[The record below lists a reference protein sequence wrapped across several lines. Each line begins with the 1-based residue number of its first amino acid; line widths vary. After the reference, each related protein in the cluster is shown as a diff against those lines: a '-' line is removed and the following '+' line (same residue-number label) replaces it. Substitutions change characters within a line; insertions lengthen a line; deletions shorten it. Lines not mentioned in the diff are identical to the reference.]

1 MLNISSITS
10 QQANMPLQSNYRE
23 YVQPT
28 FEAGLKI
35 PEKYRKIG
43 LVEGTGLLIKGIGKQ
58 IKSTITSIV
67 EHPIKTLAV
76 VGGTTLGI
84 MALPII
90 GIPAAVGGSALAL
103 GFAGLAVGKG
113 AYHTM
118 QFLKNNENG
127 TYDIAR
133 QNLEQIGGDTVD
145 LALSAPF
152 VPKAIKTVKEFA
164 TYGKIAY
171 NPNILNELKSAKG
184 LKGKTAVIKNAN
196 SELVRK
202 MNYSKTVDA
211 EIAKLQGL
219 TETEAAKLKKDLLEF
234 NVPADKVPEV
244 TLQKWAEIKGTSIKP
259 DIKYGPMAPT
269 TNGFARRTDCSITLN
284 DGTQKTGTPI
294 VGGEFKT
301 LKKVQKGNLYEYEF
315 MDKSGNIV
323 KGTIDKTI
331 LDEYN
336 VFSKACYDPKLSA
349 QAKKILTTVHEREHI
364 DQFAKIFAQDPN
376 AFTTTARGKELY
388 TQMLKERGPLSA
400 SEAAEVN
407 ILKNAGRYHGKPWT
421 EYLKDPLEMGAR
433 KVEFEAFKNPTF
445 QKLENVF
452 KTVNTMNNNTNYK
465 NLLLM
470 NGLRAQ
476 SAAS

>member
-164 TYGKIAY
+164 TSRF
-171 NPNILNELKSAKG
+171 NRNRSC
-184 LKGKTAVIKNAN
+184 
-196 SELVRK
+196 
-202 MNYSKTVDA
+202 
-211 EIAKLQGL
+211 
-219 TETEAAKLKKDLLEF
+219 ETKKRF
-234 NVPADKVPEV
+234 
-244 TLQKWAEIKGTSIKP
+244 IRI
-259 DIKYGPMAPT
+259 
-269 TNGFARRTDCSITLN
+269 
-284 DGTQKTGTPI
+284 
-294 VGGEFKT
+294 
-301 LKKVQKGNLYEYEF
+301 
-315 MDKSGNIV
+315 
-323 KGTIDKTI
+323 
-331 LDEYN
+331 
-336 VFSKACYDPKLSA
+336 
-349 QAKKILTTVHEREHI
+349 
-364 DQFAKIFAQDPN
+364 
-376 AFTTTARGKELY
+376 
-388 TQMLKERGPLSA
+388 
-400 SEAAEVN
+400 
-407 ILKNAGRYHGKPWT
+407 
-421 EYLKDPLEMGAR
+421 
-433 KVEFEAFKNPTF
+433 
-445 QKLENVF
+445 
-452 KTVNTMNNNTNYK
+452 
-465 NLLLM
+465 
-470 NGLRAQ
+470 
-476 SAAS
+476 